1 MIRRPPRSTRTDTL
15 FPYTTL
21 FRSPRRE
28 ALGPFRIGRGVPA
41 EVDHRGRPLEHI
53 KFFGPL
59 RQMRDGLNRRASG
72 TDDRH
77 TLVAQVRQLGDIRR
91 AAGVIIV
98 PTRVEEYFPFEVR
111 KTLDRRQLRLKM
123 AAAK

>member
-1 MIRRPPRSTRTDTL
+1 M
-15 FPYTTL
+15 F
-21 FRSPRRE
+21 
-28 ALGPFRIGRGVPA
+28 ALVTGVQTCALPIY
-41 EVDHRGRPLEHI
+41 RGRPLEHI

-77 TLVAQVRQLGDIRR
+77 TLVAQVRQLGVIRR

-111 KTLDRRQLRLKM
+111 KTLDRRQLRDRKSTRLNSSH
-123 AAAK
+123 